1 MKLKRKRKTASVPL
15 FATSDIAFLLL
26 IFIMLVSLINHRQ
39 EVAIDF
45 AEAAT
50 ALRTS
55 AERNLEVWVDI
66 DGSVYLDGILADHAA
81 LGHTIAELNATAPDT
96 RVHVIAD
103 RNVTYDKINSVLEI
117 LQSLQYRLVSF
128 VVKAYE

>member
-1 MKLKRKRKTASVPL
+1 MKLRRKRKAASVPL

-45 AEAAT
+45 PEAGT
-50 ALRTS
+50 VLRTS

-66 DGSVYLDGILADHAA
+66 DGSVYLDGILADHVA
-81 LGHTIAELNATAPDT
+81 LEQTIMRLNLVAPDT

-103 RNVTYDKINSVLEI
+103 RNVTYDRINSVLEI

-128 VVKAYE
+128 VVKAHE